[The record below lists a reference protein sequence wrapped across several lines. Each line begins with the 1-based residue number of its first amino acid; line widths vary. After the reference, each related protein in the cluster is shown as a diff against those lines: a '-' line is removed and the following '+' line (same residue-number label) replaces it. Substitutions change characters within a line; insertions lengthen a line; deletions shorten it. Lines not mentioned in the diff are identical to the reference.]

1 MMFRAFSSVRVAAL
15 MACLGVPFAA
25 CSSTDGGD
33 GEPTCL
39 DAAGTLDCSPLYGR
53 QSDGSIAPTFQ
64 EVYDNTLTGCAVS
77 GCHSGA
83 SPTGGMQLGTIDEAF
98 ASLHGKSS
106 TGEPRITPGDIE
118 CGKVI
123 VRLET
128 VGESY
133 SMPPANHLK
142 DSELCSIRH
151 WIKNGATR

>member
-15 MACLGVPFAA
+15 MAGLGIAFAA

-39 DAAGTLDCSPLYGR
+39 DTAGPLDCTPLYGL
-53 QSDGSIAPTFQ
+53 QSDGSIAPTF
-64 EVYDNTLTGCAVS
+64 EHLYTNTLANCAVS

-98 ASLHGKSS
+98 ASLHEKSS
-106 TGEPRITPGDIE
+106 TGKPRVTPGDTQ

-128 VGESY
+128 VGETY